1 MRRTSASW
9 VLPSWV
15 RTVTPPSWRSTDSNI
30 VLVRKVILRLRKA
43 RSSCLEIAS
52 SSLGTRWGSPSM
64 MVTWLPMEAQA
75 EANSTPMT
83 PPPRITAEAGTW
95 SISRASSE
103 VMTPPEISCP
113 MVLE

>member
-1 MRRTSASW
+1 
-9 VLPSWV
+9 
-15 RTVTPPSWRSTDSNI
+15 
-30 VLVRKVILRLRKA
+30 
-43 RSSCLEIAS
+43 
-52 SSLGTRWGSPSM
+52 M